1 MKEALFYE
9 KIEGGKVKCLLC
21 PHECVISDGKRGI
34 CRIRENQ
41 DGRLI
46 ALTFERPASL
56 QMDPIEK
63 KPLYHFHPGSQ
74 ILSVGT
80 SGCNLSCSYC
90 QNWSLVDG
98 EIPTSILSPDDL
110 SKIALKYDSIGIA
123 YTYNE
128 PLIWYEYLIEA
139 GSKVKDAG
147 LYNVLVTNGFIN
159 PEPLGKIL
167 PLIDAMN
174 IDLKSINDSFYK
186 KNCKGRIEP
195 VKDTIRRSNE
205 SCLVEVTNLVI
216 PDENDSKEDVKA
228 LVNFIAD
235 VNTDIPLHFSRYF
248 PHRSFPS
255 PPTPSEKLIEFYEM
269 AIEKLN
275 YVYIGNIVSDV
286 GQNSFCP
293 NCGETLV
300 ERRGYSTQIMGLS
313 GNRCRKC
320 KTELNFVN

>member
-1 MKEALFYE
+1 MKEAQFYE
-9 KIEGGKVKCLLC
+9 KIKGGKVKCLLC

-34 CRIRENQ
+34 CRIRENR

-98 EIPTSILSPDDL
+98 EIPASILSPDDL
-110 SKIALKYDSIGIA
+110 VKLALKYNSIGIA

-128 PLIWYEYLIEA
+128 PLIWYEYLMEA

-159 PEPLGKIL
+159 PEPLDKIL

-174 IDLKSINDSFYK
+174 IDLKSIRDPFYK
-186 KNCKGRIEP
+186 KNCKGMVDP
-195 VKDTIRRSNE
+195 VKDTIRRSN
-205 SCLVEVTNLVI
+205 STCLIEVTNLVI
-216 PDENDSKEDVKA
+216 PGENDSKEDIGE
-228 LVNFIAD
+228 LVNFIA
-235 VNTDIPLHFSRYF
+235 NLNPDIPLHFSRYF

-255 PPTPSEKLIEFYEM
+255 PPTPPEKLIEAYEI
-269 AIEKLN
+269 AIKRLN

-286 GQNSFCP
+286 GQNSLCP
-293 NCGETLV
+293 NCGEILV
-300 ERRGYSTQIMGLS
+300 ERRGYSTRNTGLS
-313 GNRCRKC
+313 KNRCRKC

>member
-9 KIEGGKVKCLLC
+9 KIAGGKVKCHLC

-34 CRIRENQ
+34 CRIRENR
-41 DGRLI
+41 GGGLI

-80 SGCNLSCSYC
+80 SGCNLSCAYC
-90 QNWSLVDG
+90 QNWSLVES
-98 EIPTSILSPDDL
+98 EIPTSILPPDDL
-110 SKIALKYDSIGIA
+110 PKLALKYDSIGIA

-139 GSKVKDAG
+139 GSKVKNAG

-159 PEPLGKIL
+159 PEPLDKIL

-174 IDLKSINDSFYK
+174 IDLKSIRDLFYK
-186 KNCKGRIEP
+186 KNCKGMVDP

-216 PDENDSKEDVKA
+216 PDENDSKQDIAE

-235 VNTDIPLHFSRYF
+235 VNPDIPLHFSRYF

-255 PPTPSEKLIEFYEM
+255 PPTPPEKLIEAYEI

-286 GQNSFCP
+286 GQNSLCP

-300 ERRGYSTQIMGLS
+300 ERLGYSTHVTGLS

-320 KTELNFVN
+320 KTELNFAN